1 MRKLLFISVLICIT
15 AVSTLNVLFSYQ
27 IQFIIDALTHQDQT
41 AFIHNILWM
50 MLIMILLLV
59 IEYMR
64 QYLNTR
70 YLNQVGLSIHETII
84 NKLYHLNFVD
94 YKSKSSGE
102 YISILNNDIDKIKTF
117 HYDAIISL
125 YQGIITFIIAC
136 IALFSLD
143 PLTAGLIIIVS
154 IFPILI
160 PYVFKHHTRQN
171 KNRLSKHQ
179 SIYNTYVKDFVT
191 GLIDIKNFR
200 TSHIFVDK
208 VNEKYDE
215 VNQSYQKDVKLTAL
229 INVLIGLFFYGCV
242 VGILLIGGRQVLNGS
257 ITVGALASIIALSN
271 ELEMPV
277 NLIADNLS
285 SINSVRDIKQRYDSR
300 EGRSTED
307 VTSKTQLEE
316 LEHIDIQNL
325 TYTIH
330 QQQIFDH
337 FNYRF
342 ERGKKYLIVGSSGK
356 GKSTLAYLLTKNI
369 EPDSGT
375 IRYNQIDHHQ
385 MSYQEVQDHIGLISQ
400 HSIIFADTL
409 LNNLHLYQD
418 LPIESTQQMLE
429 QFGLDT
435 RFDDWN
441 ELIIEDGNLSGG
453 QKQRIIIIRALLQN
467 KKFIILDES
476 LSALDKEN
484 YHRIE
489 NYLLKQDDICL
500 INITHRDSS
509 NMSKYDQVLNLDKLV
524 QFD

>member
-1 MRKLLFISVLICIT
+1 MRKTLFILVLVCIT

-27 IQFIIDALTHQDQT
+27 IQFIIDALTHQNQT
-41 AFIHNILWM
+41 AFMNNILWM
-50 MLIMILLLV
+50 MLIMFLLLV
-59 IEYMR
+59 IEYFR

-70 YLNQVGLSIHETII
+70 YLNQVGLSIHKSII
-84 NKLYHLNFVD
+84 TKLYNLNFLE

-102 YISILNNDIDKIKTF
+102 YLSILNNDIDTIKTF

-160 PYVFKHHTRQN
+160 PYIFKHQTRKN
-171 KNRLSKHQ
+171 KNQLSKNQ
-179 SIYNTYVKDFVT
+179 SIYNTYLKDFVT
-191 GLIDIKNFR
+191 GLLDIKNFR
-200 TSHIFVDK
+200 TSNVFVDK
-208 VNEKYDE
+208 VNERYEE
-215 VNQSYQKDVKLTAL
+215 VNQAEQKNVKLTAL

-242 VGILLIGGRQVLNGS
+242 VCILLIGGRQVLNGS

-285 SINSVRDIKQRYDSR
+285 SINSVKDIKQKYDAKGDR
-300 EGRSTED
+300 TADD
-307 VTSKTQLEE
+307 VPITTHIESLQQ
-316 LEHIDIQNL
+316 IDIQNL
-325 TYTIH
+325 AYSIDH
-330 QQQIFDH
+330 QKIFED
-337 FNYRF
+337 FNYQF
-342 ERGKKYLIVGSSGK
+342 ERGKKYLIVGSSGR
-356 GKSTLAYLLTKNI
+356 GKSTLAYLITKNLD
-369 EPDSGT
+369 PDQGT
-375 IRYNQIDHHQ
+375 ILYNHVDRKHV
-385 MSYQEVQDHIGLISQ
+385 SYQEVQDHIGLISQ
-400 HSIIFADTL
+400 HSIIFADTV
-409 LNNLHLYQD
+409 LNNLHLYQE
-418 LPIESTQQMLE
+418 LPIEMTQQLLE
-429 QFGLDT
+429 QFSLDE
-435 RFDDWN
+435 RFNDWN

-453 QKQRIIIIRALLQN
+453 QKQRMIIIRTLLQN

-489 NYLLKQDDICL
+489 KYLLNQDDICL

-509 NMSKYDQVLNLDKLV
+509 NLSQYDQVLDLDQL
-524 QFD
+524 D